1 MVTDRAKMIPYGQ
14 MEEIIDLGI
23 PIPKMK
29 VKRKMKKK
37 KKIKK
42 LKRQIK
48 KLHKRLMAE
57 ILSNTM
63 KEMTMR

>member
-1 MVTDRAKMIPYGQ
+1 MVTDRAKSIPWGNV
-14 MEEIIDLGI
+14 EEIVDLGI

-29 VKRKMKKK
+29 VKHKMKKK

-42 LKRQIK
+42 LKRQLK
-48 KLHKRLMAE
+48 KMHKRLMAE

-63 KEMTMR
+63 KEMTR